1 MTDTVPSVRKPRRSF
16 LEQQKFNLEKVIALL
31 DASHD
36 KLAKA
41 GFEVEGMNEVGM
53 LRIVTKALEDGVQV
67 TAARSNSIEVGDI
80 VEVKEKFIAKYSV
93 IGSDVDLKVLEVI
106 SIVPGRGGC
115 IVVRCYATRFK
126 VAANHVKRV

>member
-16 LEQQKFNLEKVIALL
+16 LEQMKFNLEKTIALL
-31 DASHD
+31 DSAHD

-53 LRIVTKALEDGVQV
+53 LRVVTKALEDGVQV
-67 TAARSNSIEVGDI
+67 TAVRTNSISVGDT
-80 VEVKEKFIAKYSV
+80 VAVKEKFLPKYTV
-93 IGSDVDLKVLEVI
+93 IGSDINLDALEVVT
-106 SIVPGRGGC
+106 IVPGRGGC
-115 IVVRCYATRFK
+115 IVVKTGETRFK